1 MQNKCVPQHNILLS
15 LTFLKLKKKI
25 IMENVVSPNIGNSG
39 KVSAADALWSLIA
52 GQPKSTRRAL
62 TERLLS
68 EDIELAEQL
77 VLKASIERGWQQVKT
92 MEADDSAKGTLQDLI
107 DELKKA

>member
-1 MQNKCVPQHNILLS
+1 MESAVP
-15 LTFLKLKKKI
+15 
-25 IMENVVSPNIGNSG
+25 PNIGNSG

-68 EDIELAEQL
+68 DDIELAEQL
-77 VLKASIERGWQQVKT
+77 VLKASIEHGWQQVKA
-92 MEADDSAKGTLQDLI
+92 MEADGSGL
-107 DELKKA
+107 E